1 MAYFD
6 DIDRYFKKIIE
17 KMFKE
22 MAEFDEAMK
31 SGKMEGEWNIRP
43 IESPGVKGYVAHRQ
57 FRFGGEPNESKPNE
71 SNVPLTMSKEELDD
85 VREPLVDVF
94 EDKDAVKLYVEMPG
108 VEKNDIQLSVNGG
121 YAEVKAKGFYKQIAL
136 PTGDVEFDKVSAN
149 YKNGVLQVAIPK
161 KTKAVDEEKKTIKI
175 D

>member
-22 MAEFDEAMK
+22 MAEFDEVMK

-43 IESPGVKGYVAHRQ
+43 IESPGVKGYVAQRR
-57 FRFGGEPNESKPNE
+57 FRSSNEPNTSNE
-71 SNVPLTMSKEELDD
+71 SLTVPREDLDE

-94 EDKDAVKLYVEMPG
+94 EDKDAVKLYVELPG
-108 VEKNDIQLSVNGG
+108 VEKDDIQLSVNGG
-121 YAEVKAKGFYKQIAL
+121 YAEVKAKSFYKQIAL
-136 PTGDVEFDKVSAN
+136 PTRDVEFDKVSTN
-149 YKNGVLQVAIPK
+149 YKNGVLQVTIPK

>member
-43 IESPGVKGYVAHRQ
+43 IESPGVKGYVAQRK
-57 FRFGGEPNESKPNE
+57 FRSSNEPNASNE
-71 SNVPLTMSKEELDD
+71 SLTVPREDLDE
-85 VREPLVDVF
+85 VQEPLVDVF
-94 EDKDAVKLYVEMPG
+94 EDKDAVNLYVELPG
-108 VEKNDIQLSVNGG
+108 VEKDDIQLSVNGG

-161 KTKAVDEEKKTIKI
+161 KTKAIDEEKKTIKI